1 MKNKVTLASLLTA
14 SSSELVFQEIPLERQ
29 MKQNTQLSNYY
40 PAAGDGPKP
49 SSTKHETH
57 ICLHQKP
64 PRPMK
69 LL

>member
-40 PAAGDGPKP
+40 P
-49 SSTKHETH
+49 S
-57 ICLHQKP
+57 
-64 PRPMK
+64 K
-69 LL
+69 LLSEAIFN